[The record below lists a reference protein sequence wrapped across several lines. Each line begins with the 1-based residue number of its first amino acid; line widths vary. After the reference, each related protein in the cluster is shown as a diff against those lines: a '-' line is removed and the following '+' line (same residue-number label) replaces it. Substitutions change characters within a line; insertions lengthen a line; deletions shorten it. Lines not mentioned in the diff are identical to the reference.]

1 MLVALCIGNT
11 SVYIGFFVDDE
22 PIVLRLAT
30 KPIRE
35 TAEFRS
41 AIEKAIA
48 DLGIGSPDGGV
59 ISSVVPAYTEP
70 MKAMLKEISGGKEP
84 LIVSHRIIKDM
95 KFSVKTPEALGP
107 DRISAAYGA
116 WKLFGGPIAVVDMG
130 TATTINFITEEG
142 VFLGGAI
149 LPGVALMRDALK
161 ERTAKLP
168 RVELEKPPSPLGTN
182 TKESILSG
190 VIYGT
195 AGAVARILEEAELE
209 RLERFKVAVTGGHS
223 ELIGPYL
230 KRVDFLEPSLVLKG
244 MRLIHKNA

>member
-1 MLVALCIGNT
+1 M
-11 SVYIGFFVDDE
+11 
-22 PIVLRLAT
+22 LRLAT

-35 TAEFRS
+35 TTEFRS

-48 DLGIGSPDGGV
+48 EIGLEKPDGGV

-70 MKAMLKEISGGKEP
+70 MKAVLKEISGGVEP
-84 LIVSHRIIKDM
+84 LVVSHRIIKDM
-95 KFSVKTPEALGP
+95 KFAVRTPEALGP
-107 DRISAAYGA
+107 DRISAGYGA

-130 TATTINFITEEG
+130 TATTVNFITAEG

-149 LPGVALMRDALK
+149 LPGVALMRDSLK

-168 RVELEKPPSPLGTN
+168 RVELEKVPSPLGTD
-182 TKESILSG
+182 TRESILSG

-195 AGAVARILEEAELE
+195 AGAVARIIEEAELE
-209 RLERFKVAVTGGHS
+209 RLEKFKLALTGGHS
-223 ELIGPYL
+223 ELIAPYL

-244 MRLIHKNA
+244 MRLIHKSA